1 MTPCYGRG
9 MLFPPSYERP
19 QFTDAEEAE
28 HDARMERE
36 ERDPILTFWESI
48 AEADDGA
55 VLRRPELSE

>member
-1 MTPCYGRG
+1 MPSYGRG

-19 QFTDAEEAE
+19 KWTDREEAE
-28 HDARMERE
+28 HDAQREAE
-36 ERDPILTFWESI
+36 ERDPILTFWESL